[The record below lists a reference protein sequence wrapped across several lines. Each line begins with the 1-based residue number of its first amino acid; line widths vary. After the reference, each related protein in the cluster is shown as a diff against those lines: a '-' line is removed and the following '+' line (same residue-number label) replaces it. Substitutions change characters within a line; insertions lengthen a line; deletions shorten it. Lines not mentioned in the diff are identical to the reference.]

1 MSKKSTGIGS
11 ILRKEVRER
20 ERENN
25 IFYRVPKLDL
35 SASNKTAYSIT
46 EVTSDGERL
55 IGHIEVCDR
64 SSAKLPKK
72 LNGSGGLLFGGVS
85 PDYVAHGLQDDL
97 ERAMKHSEK
106 IHHDM
111 SEVMQGATLAP
122 RMVDGKI
129 ISMDLCKEACNHKW
143 SFDAEICKLTGG
155 DEMPKHQSALSAV
168 KEIMKQNTILSL
180 TDELCSLSNQGVL
193 TQELFEEKKKK
204 IEDTIASMSEEYK
217 EMNKA
222 VYRKI
227 EEHIKVIG
235 DSLLNLYDCEEDYE
249 K

>member
-1 MSKKSTGIGS
+1 MSKKVTGIGS
-11 ILRKEVRER
+11 ILRKDARER
-20 ERENN
+20 ERGND
-25 IFYRVPKLDL
+25 IFYRVPKLDI
-35 SASNKTAYSIT
+35 SDSKKTNYKIT
-46 EVTSDGERL
+46 GVTVEGERL
-55 IGHIEVCDR
+55 TGHIEVCDR

-72 LNGSGGLLFGGVS
+72 LNGSGGLLFGS
-85 PDYVAHGLQDDL
+85 MCSDYVAHGLQDDL

-106 IHHDM
+106 IHHDI
-111 SEVMQGATLAP
+111 SEAMQGATLAP

-129 ISMDLCKEACNHKW
+129 ISMDLCKDACNHKW

-168 KEIMKQNTILSL
+168 KEIMKQNTILSMI
-180 TDELCSLSNQGVL
+180 DELCSLSNQGEL
-193 TQELFEEKKKK
+193 TKEVFEERKKK

-235 DSLLNLYDCEEDYE
+235 DSLGDD

>member
-46 EVTSDGERL
+46 GVTSDGERL
-55 IGHIEVCDR
+55 VGHIELCDR

-72 LNGSGGLLFGGVS
+72 LNGSGGLLFGSVS
-85 PDYVAHGLQDDL
+85 PDYIAHGLQDDL

-106 IHHDM
+106 IHHDL

-129 ISMDLCKEACNHKW
+129 ISMDLCKDACNHKW

-193 TQELFEEKKKK
+193 TKELFEEKKKK
-204 IEDTIASMSEEYK
+204 IEDTIASMSEECK

-235 DSLLNLYDCEEDYE
+235 DSLGDE

>member
-1 MSKKSTGIGS
+1 MSKKSIGIGS

-25 IFYRVPKLDL
+25 IFYRVPKLDI
-35 SASNKTAYSIT
+35 SDSNKTNYSIT
-46 EVTSDGERL
+46 EVTSDGVRL
-55 IGHIEVCDR
+55 VGHIEVCGR
-64 SSAKLPKK
+64 SSFKIPKK
-72 LNGSGGLLFGGVS
+72 LNGSGGLLFGCAN
-85 PDYVAHGLQDDL
+85 PDYIAHGLQDDL
-97 ERAMKHSEK
+97 ERVMKHSEK
-106 IHHDM
+106 IHHDL

-122 RMVDGKI
+122 RIVDGKI
-129 ISMDLCKEACNHKW
+129 VSMDLCKDACNHKW

-193 TQELFEEKKKK
+193 TQELFEEKRKK

-222 VYRKI
+222 VCRKI

-235 DSLLNLYDCEEDYE
+235 ESLEDE
-249 K
+249 

>member
-25 IFYRVPKLDL
+25 IFYRVPKLDI
-35 SASNKTAYSIT
+35 SDSNKTTYNIT
-46 EVTSDGERL
+46 GITPDGERL
-55 IGHIEVCDR
+55 VGHIEVCDR
-64 SSAKLPKK
+64 SSFKLPKK
-72 LNGSGGLLFGGVS
+72 LNGSGGLLFGDMCS
-85 PDYVAHGLQDDL
+85 DYVAHGLQDDL
-97 ERAMKHSEK
+97 ERVMKHSEK
-106 IHHDM
+106 IHHDL
-111 SEVMQGATLAP
+111 SEIMQGATLAP

-129 ISMDLCKEACNHKW
+129 ISMDLCKDACNHKW

-193 TQELFEEKKKK
+193 TKELFEEKKKK

-235 DSLLNLYDCEEDYE
+235 DE
-249 K
+249 

>member
-25 IFYRVPKLDL
+25 IFYRVPKLDI
-35 SASNKTAYSIT
+35 SDSNKTTYSIT
-46 EVTSDGERL
+46 GVTPDGERL

-64 SSAKLPKK
+64 SSAKLSKK

-97 ERAMKHSEK
+97 ERAMGHSEK
-106 IHHDM
+106 IHHDL

-122 RMVDGKI
+122 RIVDGKI
-129 ISMDLCKEACNHKW
+129 ISMDLCKDACNHKW

-193 TQELFEEKKKK
+193 TQELFEEKRKK
-204 IEDTIASMSEEYK
+204 IEDTIASMSKEYK

-227 EEHIKVIG
+227 KEHIKVIG
-235 DSLLNLYDCEEDYE
+235 DSLGDE

>member
-11 ILRKEVRER
+11 ILRKEARER

-35 SASNKTAYSIT
+35 SASNKTKYKIT
-46 EVTSDGERL
+46 EVTVEGERL
-55 IGHIEVCDR
+55 VGHIEVCDR

-106 IHHDM
+106 IHHDI
-111 SEVMQGATLAP
+111 SEAVQGATLAP
-122 RMVDGKI
+122 RMVDDKI
-129 ISMDLCKEACNHKW
+129 VSMDLCKDACNHKW

-155 DEMPKHQSALSAV
+155 SYNV
-168 KEIMKQNTILSL
+168 KTSV
-180 TDELCSLSNQGVL
+180 C
-193 TQELFEEKKKK
+193 
-204 IEDTIASMSEEYK
+204 
-217 EMNKA
+217 
-222 VYRKI
+222 
-227 EEHIKVIG
+227 VI
-235 DSLLNLYDCEEDYE
+235 CC
-249 K
+249 

>member
-25 IFYRVPKLDL
+25 IFYRVPKLDI
-35 SASNKTAYSIT
+35 SDSNKTNYSIT
-46 EVTSDGERL
+46 GVTSDGERL
-55 IGHIEVCDR
+55 VGHIEVCDR
-64 SSAKLPKK
+64 SSAKIPKK
-72 LNGSGGLLFGGVS
+72 LNGSGGLLFGGAS

-106 IHHDM
+106 IHHDL
-111 SEVMQGATLAP
+111 SEVMQGTTLAP
-122 RMVDGKI
+122 RIVDGKI
-129 ISMDLCKEACNHKW
+129 VSIDLCKDACNHKW

-193 TQELFEEKKKK
+193 TKELYEEKKKK
-204 IEDTIASMSEEYK
+204 IEDTIASTSEEYK

-235 DSLLNLYDCEEDYE
+235 DSLGDE

>member
-11 ILRKEVRER
+11 ILRKDAREK
-20 ERENN
+20 ERGND

-35 SASNKTAYSIT
+35 SASNKTNHKIT
-46 EVTSDGERL
+46 KVTVDGERL

-64 SSAKLPKK
+64 SSVKMPKK
-72 LNGSGGLLFGGVS
+72 LNGSGGLLFGGMCS
-85 PDYVAHGLQDDL
+85 DYVAHGLQDDL

-106 IHHDM
+106 IHHDL

-155 DEMPKHQSALSAV
+155 DEMPKHQSALFAV
-168 KEIMKQNTILSL
+168 KEIMRQNTILSL
-180 TDELCSLSNQGVL
+180 TDDIDSLANQGVL
-193 TQELFEEKKKK
+193 TKEIFEEKKKK

-222 VYRKI
+222 IYRKI

-235 DSLLNLYDCEEDYE
+235 VSLGDE

>member
-25 IFYRVPKLDL
+25 IFYRVPKLDI
-35 SASNKTAYSIT
+35 SDSNKTAYSIT
-46 EVTSDGERL
+46 GVTPDGERL

-64 SSAKLPKK
+64 SIGKIPKK
-72 LNGSGGLLFGGVS
+72 LNGSGGLLFGNMCS
-85 PDYVAHGLQDDL
+85 DYVAHGLQDDL
-97 ERAMKHSEK
+97 ERVMKHSEK
-106 IHHDM
+106 IHHDL
-111 SEVMQGATLAP
+111 SEVIQGATLAP

-129 ISMDLCKEACNHKW
+129 ISMDLCKDACNHKW

-235 DSLLNLYDCEEDYE
+235 DSLGDE

>member
-1 MSKKSTGIGS
+1 
-11 ILRKEVRER
+11 
-20 ERENN
+20 
-25 IFYRVPKLDL
+25 
-35 SASNKTAYSIT
+35 
-46 EVTSDGERL
+46 
-55 IGHIEVCDR
+55 
-64 SSAKLPKK
+64 
-72 LNGSGGLLFGGVS
+72 
-85 PDYVAHGLQDDL
+85 
-97 ERAMKHSEK
+97 MKHSEK
-106 IHHDM
+106 IHHDL

-129 ISMDLCKEACNHKW
+129 ISMDLCKDACNHKW

-193 TQELFEEKKKK
+193 TQELYEEKKKK

-227 EEHIKVIG
+227 EKHIKVIG
-235 DSLLNLYDCEEDYE
+235 DSLGDE

>member
-35 SASNKTAYSIT
+35 SASNKTTYSIT
-46 EVTSDGERL
+46 GVTPDGERL

-64 SSAKLPKK
+64 SSFKLPKK
-72 LNGSGGLLFGGVS
+72 LIGSMCS
-85 PDYVAHGLQDDL
+85 DYVAHGLQDDL

-106 IHHDM
+106 IHHDL

-129 ISMDLCKEACNHKW
+129 ISMDLCKDACNHKW

-235 DSLLNLYDCEEDYE
+235 DSLGDE
-249 K
+249 

>member
-25 IFYRVPKLDL
+25 IFYRVPKLDI
-35 SASNKTAYSIT
+35 SDSNKTAYSIT
-46 EVTSDGERL
+46 GVTPDGERL
-55 IGHIEVCDR
+55 VGHIEVCDR
-64 SSAKLPKK
+64 SSFKLPKK
-72 LNGSGGLLFGGVS
+72 LNGSGGLLFGNMCS
-85 PDYVAHGLQDDL
+85 DYVAHGLQDDL
-97 ERAMKHSEK
+97 ERVMKNSEK
-106 IHHDM
+106 IHHDL

-129 ISMDLCKEACNHKW
+129 VSMDLCKDACNHKW

-193 TQELFEEKKKK
+193 TKELFEEKKRK

-235 DSLLNLYDCEEDYE
+235 KSLGDDE
-249 K
+249 

>member
-35 SASNKTAYSIT
+35 SASNKTAHKIT
-46 EVTSDGERL
+46 EVTVDGERL
-55 IGHIEVCDR
+55 VGHIEVCDR
-64 SSAKLPKK
+64 SSFKLPKK
-72 LNGSGGLLFGGVS
+72 LNGSGGLLFGNMCS
-85 PDYVAHGLQDDL
+85 DYVAHGLQDDL
-97 ERAMKHSEK
+97 ERVMKHSEK
-106 IHHDM
+106 IHHDL
-111 SEVMQGATLAP
+111 SEVIQGATLAP

-129 ISMDLCKEACNHKW
+129 ISMDLCKDACNHKW

-155 DEMPKHQSALSAV
+155 DEMLKHQSALSAV

-193 TQELFEEKKKK
+193 TKELYEEKKKK

-235 DSLLNLYDCEEDYE
+235 ESLGDE

>member
-1 MSKKSTGIGS
+1 MSKKSKGIGS
-11 ILRKEVRER
+11 ILRKEAREK
-20 ERENN
+20 ERENS
-25 IFYRVPKLDL
+25 IYYRFPKLDL
-35 SASNKTAYSIT
+35 SANKKNATHKIT
-46 EVTSDGERL
+46 EVTVDGERL

-64 SSAKLPKK
+64 SSFRIPKK
-72 LNGSGGLLFGGVS
+72 LNGSGGLLFSGVS
-85 PDYVAHGLQDDL
+85 SDYVANGLQADL
-97 ERAMKHSEK
+97 ERAMRHSEK
-106 IHHDM
+106 IHHDL
-111 SEVMQGATLAP
+111 SEIMQGTTLTP

-129 ISMDLCKEACNHKW
+129 VSMDLCKEACNHKW

-180 TDELCSLSNQGVL
+180 TDELSSLSNQGVL
-193 TQELFEEKKKK
+193 TRELFEEKRKK

-235 DSLLNLYDCEEDYE
+235 ESLGDE
-249 K
+249 

>member
-25 IFYRVPKLDL
+25 IFYRVPKLDI
-35 SASNKTAYSIT
+35 SDSNKTAYSIT
-46 EVTSDGERL
+46 GVTSDGERL
-55 IGHIEVCDR
+55 VGHIEVCDR
-64 SSAKLPKK
+64 SSFKLPKK
-72 LNGSGGLLFGGVS
+72 LNGSGGLLFGNMCS
-85 PDYVAHGLQDDL
+85 DYVAHGLQDDL
-97 ERAMKHSEK
+97 ERVMKHSEK
-106 IHHDM
+106 IHHDL

-129 ISMDLCKEACNHKW
+129 VSMDLCKDACNHKW

-155 DEMPKHQSALSAV
+155 DEMPNHQSALSAV

-193 TQELFEEKKKK
+193 TKELFEEKKKK
-204 IEDTIASMSEEYK
+204 IEDRRYYSF
-217 EMNKA
+217 N
-222 VYRKI
+222 V
-227 EEHIKVIG
+227 
-235 DSLLNLYDCEEDYE
+235 
-249 K
+249 

>member
-1 MSKKSTGIGS
+1 MSKKVTGIGS
-11 ILRKEVRER
+11 ILRKDAKER
-20 ERENN
+20 ERGND
-25 IFYRVPKLDL
+25 IFYRVPKLDI
-35 SASNKTAYSIT
+35 SASKKTAHKIT
-46 EVTSDGERL
+46 EVTVDGERL

-64 SSAKLPKK
+64 SSVKIPKK
-72 LNGSGGLLFGGVS
+72 LNGSGGLLFSGVS
-85 PDYVAHGLQDDL
+85 PEYVANGFQDDFKN
-97 ERAMKHSEK
+97 AMEHSEK
-106 IHHDM
+106 IHHDI
-111 SEVMQGATLAP
+111 SEAIQGATLAP

-129 ISMDLCKEACNHKW
+129 ISMDLCKDACNHKW

-168 KEIMKQNTILSL
+168 KEIMKQNTILSMI
-180 TDELCSLSNQGVL
+180 DELCSLSNQGEL
-193 TQELFEEKKKK
+193 TKEVFEERKKK

-235 DSLLNLYDCEEDYE
+235 KSIGDDE
-249 K
+249 

>member
-25 IFYRVPKLDL
+25 IFYRVPKLDI
-35 SASNKTAYSIT
+35 SDSNKTAYSIT
-46 EVTSDGERL
+46 GVTSDGERL
-55 IGHIEVCDR
+55 VGHIEVCDR
-64 SSAKLPKK
+64 SSFKIPKK
-72 LNGSGGLLFGGVS
+72 LNGSDGLLFSGVS
-85 PDYVAHGLQDDL
+85 PDYVAHGLQEDL
-97 ERAMKHSEK
+97 ERVMKHSEK
-106 IHHDM
+106 IHHDL

-129 ISMDLCKEACNHKW
+129 VSMDLCKDACNHKW

-155 DEMPKHQSALSAV
+155 DEMLKHQSALSAV

-193 TQELFEEKKKK
+193 TKELFEEKKKK

-235 DSLLNLYDCEEDYE
+235 DSLGDE

>member
-11 ILRKEVRER
+11 ILRKEARER

-25 IFYRVPKLDL
+25 IFYRVPKLNISD
-35 SASNKTAYSIT
+35 SNKTTYSIT
-46 EVTSDGERL
+46 GVTPDGERL
-55 IGHIEVCDR
+55 VGRIEVCDR
-64 SSAKLPKK
+64 SSAKIPKK
-72 LNGSGGLLFGGVS
+72 LNGSMCS
-85 PDYVAHGLQDDL
+85 DYVAHGLQDDL

-106 IHHDM
+106 IHHDL

-129 ISMDLCKEACNHKW
+129 ISMDLCKDACNHKW

-235 DSLLNLYDCEEDYE
+235 DSLGDE
-249 K
+249 

>member
-20 ERENN
+20 ENN
-25 IFYRVPKLDL
+25 IFYRVPKLDI
-35 SASNKTAYSIT
+35 SDSNKTAYSIT
-46 EVTSDGERL
+46 GVTPDGERL

-64 SSAKLPKK
+64 SSFKIPKK
-72 LNGSGGLLFGGVS
+72 LNGSGGLLFGGMCS
-85 PDYVAHGLQDDL
+85 DYVAHGLQDDL
-97 ERAMKHSEK
+97 ERVMKHSEK
-106 IHHDM
+106 IHHDL
-111 SEVMQGATLAP
+111 SDVMQGATLAP

-129 ISMDLCKEACNHKW
+129 VSMDLCKDACNRKW

-193 TQELFEEKKKK
+193 TKELFEEKKKK

-235 DSLLNLYDCEEDYE
+235 ESLGDE

>member
-1 MSKKSTGIGS
+1 MSKKVTGIGS
-11 ILRKEVRER
+11 ILRKDARER
-20 ERENN
+20 ERGND
-25 IFYRVPKLDL
+25 IFYRVPKLDI
-35 SASNKTAYSIT
+35 SDSNKTTHKIT
-46 EVTSDGERL
+46 KVTVDGERL

-85 PDYVAHGLQDDL
+85 PDYVANGLQDDFKN
-97 ERAMKHSEK
+97 AMEHSEK
-106 IHHDM
+106 IHHDI
-111 SEVMQGATLAP
+111 SEAMQGAILAP

-129 ISMDLCKEACNHKW
+129 ISMDLCKDACNHKW

-155 DEMPKHQSALSAV
+155 DEMLKHQSALSAV
-168 KEIMKQNTILSL
+168 KEIMKQNTILSMI
-180 TDELCSLSNQGVL
+180 DELCSLSNQGEL
-193 TQELFEEKKKK
+193 TKEVFEERKKK
-204 IEDTIASMSEEYK
+204 IEDTITSMSEEYK

-235 DSLLNLYDCEEDYE
+235 ESLGDDE
-249 K
+249 

>member
-1 MSKKSTGIGS
+1 MSKKSVGIGS

-25 IFYRVPKLDL
+25 IFYRVPKLDI
-35 SASNKTAYSIT
+35 SDSNKTAYSIT
-46 EVTSDGERL
+46 GVTSDGQRL
-55 IGHIEVCDR
+55 VGHIEVCDR
-64 SSAKLPKK
+64 SSGKISKK
-72 LNGSGGLLFGGVS
+72 LNGSSGLLFGGVS

-97 ERAMKHSEK
+97 ERVMKYSEK
-106 IHHDM
+106 IHHDL
-111 SEVMQGATLAP
+111 SEVIQGATLAP
-122 RMVDGKI
+122 RMVNGKI
-129 ISMDLCKEACNHKW
+129 VSMNLCKEACNHKW
-143 SFDAEICKLTGG
+143 SFDAEIRKLTGG

-193 TQELFEEKKKK
+193 TKELYEEKKKK

-235 DSLLNLYDCEEDYE
+235 ETLGDDE
-249 K
+249 